1 MCHLNTLYTPVSERK
16 YVSPKYTVHAHVGR
30 KYVSPKYTV
39 HAHVGRKYVS
49 PKYTVHAHVEK
60 EICVT

>member
-1 MCHLNTLYTPVSERK
+1 MTERK
-16 YVSPKYTVHAHVGR
+16 YVSA
-30 KYVSPKYTV
+30 KYTV

-60 EICVT
+60 EICVS